1 MKSELFNKRDVIAY
15 FFVAATGASIN
26 LLVGSVSQSW
36 FPITYKE
43 ALILGYLIASVFGF
57 FLTKIF
63 AFSTGNA
70 TKSRREMLKFAM
82 VTVLSFVISVYGAN
96 ELYLLSVKWV
106 GEFAL
111 EIPFSVKTVQLNKL
125 VCQVTAMGVSFL
137 SNFILHKRFTFADTG
152 ILRAT
157 EKAILTRKK
166 LVDYL
171 GEPIGMPPVAVSLSL
186 KKPPNSLK

>member
-1 MKSELFNKRDVIAY
+1 MKSDLFNKRDVIAY

-26 LLVGSVSQSW
+26 LLIGSVSQSW
-36 FPITYKE
+36 FAISYKE

-63 AFSTGNA
+63 AFSTRNA
-70 TKSRREMLKFAM
+70 TKSRREMVKFSM
-82 VTVLSFVISVYGAN
+82 VTVLSFLISVYGAN

-111 EIPFSVKTVQLNKL
+111 IIPFSVKTVQLNKL
-125 VCQVTAMGVSFL
+125 ICQVTAMGVSFL

-152 ILRAT
+152 FYERL
-157 EKAILTRKK
+157 KK
-166 LVDYL
+166 LF
-171 GEPIGMPPVAVSLSL
+171 
-186 KKPPNSLK
+186 